1 MDVLSTKLRAL
12 QSELS
17 VIIHEKSVV
26 ETKLIEL
33 DQLVGQLLSGKAI
46 FLVCKLIIIIHYR
59 STIRKMISF
68 VKVSIIRFMGFIII
82 VVNLIAYAET
92 FYRY

>member
-1 MDVLSTKLRAL
+1 LIVSLFFTHDHYTDHWNKSYYVPIDLGQTILWETKRHEEDMDVLSTKLRGL

-17 VIIHEKSVV
+17 TIVHEKSVV

-46 FLVCKLIIIIHYR
+46 CLV
-59 STIRKMISF
+59 
-68 VKVSIIRFMGFIII
+68 
-82 VVNLIAYAET
+82 
-92 FYRY
+92 